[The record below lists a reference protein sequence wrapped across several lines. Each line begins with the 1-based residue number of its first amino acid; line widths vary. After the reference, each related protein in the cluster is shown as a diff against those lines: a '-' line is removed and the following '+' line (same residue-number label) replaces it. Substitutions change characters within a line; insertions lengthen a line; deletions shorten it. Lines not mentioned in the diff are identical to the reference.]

1 MSSTPEHIT
10 SLTSAGAHQR
20 VNHLSV
26 TARASRRRAAAVV
39 GVVALA
45 VSLSN
50 CSADSGQSTDA
61 PPDATGGTP
70 DEAANDDVTTTYG
83 GDTAGTVM
91 VSSSAITGQAGQML
105 LVFATSKD
113 QGRQAGVACVQI
125 TSDPFLMP
133 STMLTEVPGGG
144 NPCAGGSA
152 VAVLRDGEYV
162 LSAGVYEP
170 GSQQPSAQMSL
181 DFAMDGGAFTFE
193 LLGAN
198 LSSS

>member
-1 MSSTPEHIT
+1 
-10 SLTSAGAHQR
+10 
-20 VNHLSV
+20 
-26 TARASRRRAAAVV
+26 
-39 GVVALA
+39 
-45 VSLSN
+45 
-50 CSADSGQSTDA
+50 
-61 PPDATGGTP
+61 
-70 DEAANDDVTTTYG
+70 
-83 GDTAGTVM
+83 M

-105 LVFATSKD
+105 LVFATSND